1 MSKQAEMYR
10 GTLHTDI
17 PLEPEA
23 VGIKMSILQ
32 IIGLYVVA
40 GFVVVCLFAIF
51 RSLEK
56 LAKAVSSIGVEL
68 TKMNSKLAVIEA
80 VNRDDLENPADQKLP
95 ELEAIESAISN
106 FEKLKRVDLSEQQE
120 AKL

>member
-1 MSKQAEMYR
+1 MYR
-10 GTLHTDI
+10 GTVHTDI

-23 VGIKMSILQ
+23 VGIKMSMYQ

-40 GFVVVCLFAIF
+40 GFAVVCLFAIF

-56 LAKAVSSIGVEL
+56 LAKAVSSIGLEL
-68 TKMNSKLAVIEA
+68 TKMNSKLEVIEA
-80 VNRDDLENPADQKLP
+80 VNRDDLEKGADQKLP